1 MFWVSVL
8 TGQDLCA
15 FGWDG
20 VDACLTSEPDC
31 CLILCKANTCQKL
44 HRRSAAR
51 QAVLFPVLDMYARV
65 ESDRACWRPQV
76 SPAQALTRC
85 RLVLPEHRNWP

>member
-31 CLILCKANTCQKL
+31 CLILCKANKCQKL

-51 QAVLFPVLDMYARV
+51 HAVLFPVLGTCMP
-65 ESDRACWRPQV
+65 ELSLTE
-76 SPAQALTRC
+76 PAGDLKSALL
-85 RLVLPEHRNWP
+85 RL